1 VVPASNEMDDLRRAR
16 RDLADAAVAEMAF
29 PGPLR
34 DQLVAAYLDGTK
46 TAGSSLLR
54 EFHVEGIA
62 LPVVGDR
69 EVVVDSDARP
79 VAVLAV
85 TRVEQSRLADV
96 ALEVALAE
104 GEGYTSAVEWR
115 AGHEEFWTSDEVR
128 AELGEP
134 EFVPDDDE
142 SWSSPGTR
150 WSSGWGDRGGAGPR
164 RVGAGWSAC
173 PTTRTPP

>member
-1 VVPASNEMDDLRRAR
+1 MSNEMDDLRRAR

-104 GEGYTSAVEWR
+104 GRATPRRQNGGRGTRSSGPRTRCGPSWVNRSSCPTTTS
-115 AGHEEFWTSDEVR
+115 
-128 AELGEP
+128 
-134 EFVPDDDE
+134 

-164 RVGAGWSAC
+164 LVGAGWSAC